1 MMATQSVDGAKST
14 AVSVVMKQVTATNAY
29 LITSSSQV
37 ANVDNLS
44 TIVQFPSQSNQMN
57 FHWTKTVFHTA
68 QAAVKDT
75 FWTLSDS
82 VKAVQML
89 YQVVK
94 SVTIVKNVLDVQMAL
109 TSNIQPMQLL
119 MVKMYHTALTLP
131 SKDVKLLKHDTHM
144 TIVMNPSVKFVI
156 QGMWER
162 IMEPVH
168 HAMT

>member
-1 MMATQSVDGAKST
+1 
-14 AVSVVMKQVTATNAY
+14 
-29 LITSSSQV
+29 
-37 ANVDNLS
+37 
-44 TIVQFPSQSNQMN
+44 
-57 FHWTKTVFHTA
+57 
-68 QAAVKDT
+68 
-75 FWTLSDS
+75 
-82 VKAVQML
+82 ML

-156 QGMWER
+156 QGM
-162 IMEPVH
+162 
-168 HAMT
+168 